1 MSKAPHQTPQ
11 NILLG
16 VTLIVVT
23 AFAISVQDV
32 VFKLFSSEL
41 TLWQIFTLRGC
52 LAVPVLVA
60 VAFAKKGA
68 WSNVRAAFSRWSL
81 LRAVFITGTFLAFYG
96 AIPFLSLSTV
106 GAANYTAPLFVALLS
121 AHVIKEPVGRFGW
134 VGVVIGFAGVIVLL
148 QPGTDAFSAWALLPI
163 LGAISYALAHIITR
177 TKCQDVPLPAL
188 SLAQNFAMLGAG
200 VVISLMLVLTK
211 PLGALAQSYPYIFG
225 TWAQVDLGDW
235 ATLSVL
241 AGFAILLGMMLAGAY
256 KAAPSSII
264 ATFEYSYLVFVAA
277 WDVLFFGLVIG
288 GSTLGGMALIV
299 LAGLLVLRRGS
310 RA

>member
-1 MSKAPHQTPQ
+1 MLKAPHQTPQ

-41 TLWQIFTLRGC
+41 TLWQIFALRGC
-52 LAVPVLVA
+52 LAVPVLFA
-60 VAFAKKGA
+60 IAFAQKGA
-68 WSNVRAAFSRWSL
+68 WANVRSAFSRWSM

-121 AHVIKEPVGRFGW
+121 AYVIKEPVGWLGW

-148 QPGTDAFSAWALLPI
+148 QPGTDAFSVWALLPI
-163 LGAISYALAHIITR
+163 FGAVSYALAHIITR
-177 TKCQDVPLPAL
+177 TKCQGVPLAAL
-188 SLAQNFAMLGAG
+188 SLAQNSAMLCAG
-200 VVISLMLVLTK
+200 LVVSLILLLSEPGSAFVRD
-211 PLGALAQSYPYIFG
+211 YPYIFG
-225 TWAQVDLGDW
+225 LWSPVGIDDW
-235 ATLSVL
+235 MVLSVL

-256 KAAPSSII
+256 KAAPPSIV

-277 WDVLFFGLVIG
+277 WDVLFFGLVLG
-288 GSTLGGMALIV
+288 VSTLGGMALIV

-310 RA
+310 GS